1 MKEIKVLKGGRLFD
15 GTGGEVIENSVVVI
29 KNDRFCAIG
38 GADGVEIPKGPNV
51 EIIDTTGMTVLP
63 GLIESHMHINLD
75 CSEGKHLAVPALEMN
90 SNELLMRS
98 LRKLRDTYEMGF
110 TTIRDGGS
118 GWNWIECA
126 IRDGF
131 ARGDVPGPRF
141 LTSGYHLTVSGGH
154 ACFMPP
160 HLGQFYPMEMGGYY
174 VDGVE
179 EWRKMARVN
188 LWNGVDNIKVVA
200 SRCDWTMNDHFT
212 PFTSQAT
219 LEEMRAAV
227 EVAETVGI
235 PVMSHACGKE
245 AIMKSIEAGV
255 NIIVHGDYMDEECAE
270 LMSKKGIYWDP
281 TNTIVANVALAAY
294 GRLPERI
301 KRLHPECVTN
311 LHNPQVDNYSVRCW
325 EDKQKNFM
333 RIVKNT
339 GVKVL
344 VGTDAGCPLM
354 YHGMNAMEM
363 ETDVMLGL
371 SPRDALIACT
381 KIAAESMGL
390 EKEIGTVEVGKC
402 ADLVVVDGD
411 PFADI
416 GILQEPSHIKKVY
429 HNGTIVIER

>member
-1 MKEIKVLKGGRLFD
+1 MKKIKVFKGGTLFD
-15 GTGGEVIENSVVVI
+15 GTGGSLIKDSVVI
-29 KNDRFCAIG
+29 MEGDKF
-38 GADGVEIPKGPNV
+38 GAVGAAGDVQIPEGPNV
-51 EIIDTTGMTVLP
+51 EVIDITGMTVLP

-75 CSEGKHLAVPALEMN
+75 CSEGKHLAAPALEMN
-90 SNELLMRS
+90 SNDLLMRS
-98 LRKLRDTYEMGF
+98 IRKLTDTYEMGF

-126 IRDGF
+126 LRDGF

-154 ACFMPP
+154 ANFLPP
-160 HLGQFYPMEMGGYY
+160 HIGKFPVMESGGMF
-174 VDGVE
+174 VDGAD
-179 EWRKMARVN
+179 EWRKAARIN
-188 LWNGVDNIKVVA
+188 LWHGVDNMKVVA

-294 GRLPERI
+294 DQLPERI
-301 KRLHPECVTN
+301 RRLHPECITT
-311 LHNPQVDNYSVRCW
+311 LHNPQVDSYSVHCW
-325 EDKQKNFM
+325 EDRQKNFM
-333 RIVKNT
+333 RIVNNT

-363 ETDVMLGL
+363 ETDVMLGMK
-371 SPRDALIACT
+371 PWDALMACT
-381 KIAAESMGL
+381 KTAAESMNL
-390 EKEIGTVEVGKC
+390 QDEIGSVEVGKY

-411 PFADI
+411 PLTDI
-416 GILQEPSHIKKVY
+416 GVLQEPSCIKKVY
-429 HNGTIVIER
+429 HNGELVIER